1 MNRVKILLVST
12 EKYLFFDYIICSM
25 SEVISI
31 RISKKLKEEMKEV
44 DMDWAGIVRKTIEEK
59 VRAERR
65 KKAIEVMDASRAK
78 TRGVK
83 FDSGAV
89 VRRLRDE
96 R

>member
-1 MNRVKILLVST
+1 
-12 EKYLFFDYIICSM
+12 M

-44 DMDWAGIVRKTIEEK
+44 DLDWAGIVRETIEEK
-59 VRAERR
+59 VREER
-65 KKAIEVMDASRAK
+65 KKRAKEVMDASRAK

-83 FDSGAV
+83 FDSTAAV
-89 VRRLRDE
+89 RSMRDA

>member
-1 MNRVKILLVST
+1 
-12 EKYLFFDYIICSM
+12 M

-44 DMDWAGIVRKTIEEK
+44 DVDWASIVRKTIEDK
-59 VRAERR
+59 VREERR
-65 KKAIEVMDASRAK
+65 KRAIEVMDVSRAK
-78 TRGVK
+78 TSGVK
-83 FDSGAV
+83 FDSTEA

>member
-1 MNRVKILLVST
+1 
-12 EKYLFFDYIICSM
+12 M

-31 RISKKLKEEMKEV
+31 RISEKLKAEMKEI
-44 DMDWAGIVRKTIEEK
+44 DMDWASILRKTIEEK
-59 VRAERR
+59 VREERR
-65 KKAIEVMDASRAK
+65 KRAIEVMDASRAK

-83 FDSGAV
+83 FDSTKV